1 MVLLGIHDGHNASAA
16 LIVNGKLIAAISEER
31 LVRRKME
38 WCFPKNAINEC
49 LKIANLK
56 LSDIDRISYASF
68 HCSPMHYL
76 TRREATFTTKDWLK
90 EQNEY
95 WYPKIYLSKKPSYM
109 KIFSKIIIAK
119 KTTCYQAHLT

>member
-56 LSDIDRISYASF
+56 LSDIIEF
-68 HCSPMHYL
+68 HIHHFIVIQC
-76 TRREATFTTKDWLK
+76 
-90 EQNEY
+90 
-95 WYPKIYLSKKPSYM
+95 
-109 KIFSKIIIAK
+109 II
-119 KTTCYQAHLT
+119 